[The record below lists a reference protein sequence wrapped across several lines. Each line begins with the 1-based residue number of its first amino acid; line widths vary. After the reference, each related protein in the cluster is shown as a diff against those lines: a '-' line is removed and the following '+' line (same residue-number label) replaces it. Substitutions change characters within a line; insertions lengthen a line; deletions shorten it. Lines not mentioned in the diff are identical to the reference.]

1 MKKIMF
7 MTMALL
13 ALAGNALAQ
22 GSIRT
27 SDLTC
32 QKGEQ
37 VELPLEITNDA
48 SLAVVGISFTL
59 TLPEGVSL
67 VIEDGEPLYELN
79 SDRLNP
85 KRFSVYTN
93 QLDDGSWGFRVSTNS
108 ATAVLNGTEGE
119 VMTLTL
125 AIADDMNDGDYTIK
139 LTENKLSI
147 RDAANN
153 VSSMPVSDSSSSLT
167 IGNTISNSNSIS
179 PSDITCKNGAQV
191 ELPLEITNDASLAI
205 AGISFTL
212 ALPEGVSVVLDDGEP
227 LCELNSDRLNPKRF
241 SVYTAQQS
249 DGSWGF
255 RISTNSATAVL
266 NGTEGEVMTLTLS
279 VADEMEAGDYS
290 IKLTDNKFSIRD
302 AANNVNSM
310 PVDDASSTLTVESSD
325 TRVVLDE
332 NSTTMPEAATGV
344 DVLVKRTIKTGNLS
358 TICLPFAMT
367 GDQAVVAFGADAEL
381 ADFAGY
387 ETTEDDEENIT
398 AILVKF
404 TALDIKKG
412 MEANHPYVIK
422 IHTDSDVKEF
432 TAEGVDI
439 EPEDDPTVAAV
450 KRTKKQW
457 SELIGTYVADTKL
470 EATTIFLNAN
480 KFWYSAGE
488 TKIKAFR
495 AYFDFYDVLTD
506 VESALSGD
514 ANIRY
519 VIEEATGIKDIA
531 TDNAVSKG
539 WFTIDGR
546 KLNGKPAQRGIY
558 ILNGKKVRL

>member
-1 MKKIMF
+1 MKKIML

-59 TLPEGVSL
+59 ALPEGVSL

-85 KRFSVYTN
+85 KRFTVYTN

-119 VMTLTL
+119 VMTITL
-125 AIADDMNDGDYTIK
+125 AVADD
-139 LTENKLSI
+139 
-147 RDAANN
+147 
-153 VSSMPVSDSSSSLT
+153 
-167 IGNTISNSNSIS
+167 
-179 PSDITCKNGAQV
+179 
-191 ELPLEITNDASLAI
+191 
-205 AGISFTL
+205 
-212 ALPEGVSVVLDDGEP
+212 
-227 LCELNSDRLNPKRF
+227 
-241 SVYTAQQS
+241 
-249 DGSWGF
+249 
-255 RISTNSATAVL
+255 
-266 NGTEGEVMTLTLS
+266 
-279 VADEMEAGDYS
+279 MEAGDYS

-302 AANNVNSM
+302 AGNSVQTM
-310 PVDDASSTLTVESSD
+310 PLADATSTLTVESSD

-367 GDQAVVAFGADAEL
+367 GDQAVAAFGADAEL

-412 MEANHPYVIK
+412 MKANHPYVIK

-519 VIEEATGIKDIA
+519 VIEEATSIRDIA

-546 KLNGKPAQRGIY
+546 KLNGKPAQKGIY